1 MKDAK
6 IASDQYE
13 QIINLNR
20 QIKYL
25 NFANIKK
32 IFFL

>member
-1 MKDAK
+1 MKDVK
-6 IASDQYE
+6 IESDQYE
-13 QIINLNR
+13 KIINLNR